1 MYKELVIADVFSW
14 DSVAED
20 RVVEAVDEGMFLR
33 SMGDAC
39 EFALM
44 ILSFDGGGNDLGFAW
59 LVV

>member
-1 MYKELVIADVFSW
+1 MADILSG

-20 RVVEAVDEGMFLR
+20 RVIEAVDEGMSFR

-44 ILSFDGGGNDLGFAW
+44 ILSFDGGGDDLGFAR

>member
-1 MYKELVIADVFSW
+1 MADVFSW

-20 RVVEAVDEGMFLR
+20 RVVKAVDEGMFLQ